1 MKDYY
6 KILGIKE
13 TASMDEIRDRWV
25 ELMREFHPDQG
36 KEGATE
42 VEERVREIRQMF
54 YYES

>member
-6 KILGIKE
+6 KILGVKE

-36 KEGATE
+36 KEDALE
-42 VEERVREIRQMF
+42 VYKLYKEAEGK
-54 YYES
+54 